1 MPGPLEERALF
12 WAKPHW
18 STSTHQRNPGSWA
31 SWIALSHHTSLPW
44 ATAGGKLPRMS
55 RLVGLWGLSSQEG
68 VYSFS
73 TLQNP
78 HVCMTSYTTIPHPLA
93 KIPKISVHL
102 SLITSLTLKNI
113 IPYTKIFTLTMLD
126 MNRHQ
131 TFFSTLSMRL
141 FWKRK
146 SNQCSK
152 GNRGT
157 KLYAR
162 ERPRVVPCV
171 CRQEQ
176 LRGGRL
182 ILSISHMSLL
192 IHILEFRVLWWC
204 FREIVSEH
212 FGRQFLESLAY
223 KGVLNWHATSNGP
236 INDFTN
242 VQSVSEMVDMFMH
255 AQTCSLVWEL

>member
-31 SWIALSHHTSLPW
+31 SRIALSHCTSLPW

-55 RLVGLWGLSSQEG
+55 RLVGPWGLSSQEG

-78 HVCMTSYTTIPHPLA
+78 HVCMASYTTNPHPLA

-102 SLITSLTLKNI
+102 CLITSLTTWQNI
-113 IPYTKIFTLTMLD
+113 IPYTKILCLNMLD
-126 MNRHQ
+126 LNRHQ
-131 TFFSTLSMRL
+131 TFFSRLNMRL

-152 GNRGT
+152 GSRGT
-157 KLYAR
+157 ELYAR
-162 ERPRVVPCV
+162 QRPRVVLCV

-182 ILSISHMSLL
+182 IH
-192 IHILEFRVLWWC
+192 
-204 FREIVSEH
+204 
-212 FGRQFLESLAY
+212 
-223 KGVLNWHATSNGP
+223 
-236 INDFTN
+236 
-242 VQSVSEMVDMFMH
+242 
-255 AQTCSLVWEL
+255 TCHC